1 MAPINWKSGSSTSPW
16 ERPPPSS
23 QSSGGI
29 HLEIQ
34 WGQNFHFTIKYSHK
48 GKGPVIW
55 YYCSNDNMIV
65 VCVWDYVGMSSFM
78 STINYPQLHQEQK
91 FNLLIRAAAM
101 QPPVV
106 GSSLGQRL
114 HKSWHWLG
122 VRRLQTLQ
130 KLHANCTGS
139 TTWDCFYLDPGKWCY
154 HHPPSWQ
161 PLLRLS
167 I

>member
-23 QSSGGI
+23 QSSGEN
-29 HLEIQ
+29 LEIQ
-34 WGQNFHFTIKYSHK
+34 WGQILHFTIKNSRK
-48 GKGPVIW
+48 KVIW
-55 YYCSNDNMIV
+55 YYRGNDNMIV

-114 HKSWHWLG
+114 HRSWSWLG

-130 KLHANCTGS
+130 NLHANCTGS
-139 TTWDCFYLDPGKWCY
+139 TTWEVFLPG
-154 HHPPSWQ
+154 SW
-161 PLLRLS
+161 
-167 I
+167 

>member
-1 MAPINWKSGSSTSPW
+1 MVPINWKSGSSTSPW

-23 QSSGGI
+23 QSSREN
-29 HLEIQ
+29 LEIQ
-34 WGQNFHFTIKYSHK
+34 WGQILHFIIKIPVK
-48 GKGPVIW
+48 VKVIW
-55 YYCSNDNMIV
+55 YYCGNDNMIV

-101 QPPVV
+101 QPAVV

-114 HKSWHWLG
+114 HRSWSWLG

-130 KLHANCTGS
+130 NLHANCTGS
-139 TTWDCFYLDPGKWCY
+139 TTCEVFLPG
-154 HHPPSWQ
+154 SW
-161 PLLRLS
+161 
-167 I
+167 